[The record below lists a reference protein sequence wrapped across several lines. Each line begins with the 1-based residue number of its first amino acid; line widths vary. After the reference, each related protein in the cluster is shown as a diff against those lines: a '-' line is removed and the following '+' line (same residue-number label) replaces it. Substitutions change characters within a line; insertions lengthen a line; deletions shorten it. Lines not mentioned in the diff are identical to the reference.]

1 MTLKIE
7 HLDSGLPKIRSIEG
21 LRVVALALFVAWLVQ
36 VEPFHG
42 GYVGLDVFF
51 VIAGYFMSRRLAQ
64 RAPETTRA
72 FLTDFIAFRLRR
84 VVPVMASVIIV
95 TSAVALILYGYA
107 KADYSMSSARSAM
120 LFVANF
126 YLSFSQSQ
134 PLSPLD
140 TTSFFQQFWSISVL
154 QQVALLWG
162 ISYHFARRAPGQVAI
177 RRILWT
183 VVLLSVGLSLLTSGE
198 LNYYATFTRVAA
210 FAIGALF
217 AVYQDSIPTP
227 SVAMRNSLG
236 VAGLSGIV
244 AASTLLT
251 ARSWYPGP
259 YSTLVALA
267 TVGVLAACV
276 WGEDTMLARALR
288 LRPLSALGRFT
299 FSYYLW
305 VFPAMVVL
313 NLQTDGHPS
322 APLRLALVVGV
333 AVVSVISYYAI
344 ERPVQNWL
352 DPNDDR
358 VDSRMDYLI
367 TYRGTSILMAVAVLF
382 SFGLSNMSHY
392 KPITAFT
399 APPPTEHQL
408 GFPEKLDS
416 RFYPHPAQ
424 LKKYLAQS
432 REMSEAKVG
441 SFLPG
446 VLNLRADGNSQ
457 LFADCVVRGDSTSSG
472 SCVFGD
478 PNGRWTLALIG
489 DERAASLLAA
499 LQPIAQVG
507 HFKVIL
513 LSRFDCRNNNAY
525 DVNPKGA
532 NAKACAAWHDSLRSR
547 LADLRPNVIV
557 FASDETDP
565 TTSTISDAQWG
576 AGYGRF
582 VQSVASASRTTVLV
596 NVTGWPRSSVNPSRC
611 LKRTEVQSTCNT
623 IYRDAFALSRVK
635 LESATNRA
643 YGIRQFF
650 IAKMF
655 CSGRTCPLLVHNVAT
670 MADSSTISQSYMR
683 FVTRCVSRALLPLF
697 EPFSLLR

>member
-1 MTLKIE
+1 MTPKFE
-7 HLDSGLPKIRSIEG
+7 HPVSDSTKIRSIEG
-21 LRVVALALFVAWLVQ
+21 LRVVALAVFVAWLVQ
-36 VEPFHG
+36 LQPFHG

-51 VIAGYFMSRRLAQ
+51 VIAGYFMSRRLAI
-64 RAPETTRA
+64 RVPETTRA

-95 TSAVALILYGYA
+95 TSAVALILYGYE
-107 KADYSMSSARSAM
+107 KADYSMASARSAM

-126 YLSFSQSQ
+126 YLSFSQSH

-162 ISYHFARRAPGQVAI
+162 VTYHFARRAPSQVAI

-183 VVLLSVGLSLLTSGE
+183 VVVLSVGLSLLTSGE

-227 SVAMRNSLG
+227 SAATRNSLG
-236 VAGLSGIV
+236 VAGLAVIL

-251 ARSWYPGP
+251 ADSWYPGP
-259 YSTLVALA
+259 YSTLVAVA
-267 TVGVLAACV
+267 TVGLLAACV
-276 WGEDTMLARALR
+276 WGEDTLVARVLR
-288 LRPLSALGRFT
+288 FRPLSALGRYT

-305 VFPAMVVL
+305 IFPAIVVL
-313 NLQTDGHPS
+313 NLQTDSHPS
-322 APLRLALVVGV
+322 APLRLALVLGV
-333 AVVSVISYYAI
+333 AVVSVITYYAI

-367 TYRGTSILMAVAVLF
+367 TYRGTSILVVVTVLF
-382 SFGLSNMSHY
+382 SFGLANMSHY

-399 APPPTEHQL
+399 APPPTENQL
-408 GFPEKLDS
+408 AFPEKLDP

-424 LKKYLAQS
+424 LKKYLGQA
-432 REMSEAKVG
+432 REMAGSKVG

-446 VLNLRADGNSQ
+446 IDNLREDGNSL
-457 LFADCVVRGDSTSSG
+457 LFEDCVVRGSSTSSG

-478 PNGRWTLALIG
+478 PNGTWTLALIG
-489 DERAASLLAA
+489 DERAASFLAA

-513 LSRFDCRNNNAY
+513 LSRLDCRNNSAY
-525 DVNPKGA
+525 DMMPKSKNG
-532 NAKACAAWHDSLRSR
+532 KACAAWHDSLRSR
-547 LADLRPNVIV
+547 LADLRPDAIL

-565 TTSTISDAQWG
+565 ITSTVSDAQWG

-582 VQSVASASRTTVLV
+582 VQSVASAGRTHVLV
-596 NVTGWPRSSVNPSRC
+596 NVTGWPHSSVNPTRC
-611 LKRTEVQSTCNT
+611 LKRAEVQSTCNT
-623 IYRDAFALSRVK
+623 TYRDAFALPRVK
-635 LESATNRA
+635 LESAANQA

-655 CSGRTCPLLVHNVAT
+655 CSGSTCPLVVQKVAT

-683 FVTRCVSRALLPLF
+683 LVTRCVSRALLPLL
-697 EPFSLLR
+697 EPFSLLK